1 MNIKIR
7 NARGSYKNID
17 PTDLSPDYVVE
28 AENMAFKPG
37 YSVSEEVTF
46 EGDVAFVNM
55 PLFNR
60 TRGSF
65 DLGTVYQ
72 EGDIAFKD
80 GKFQTYEGAQWVEAS
95 EAVELECLEYVY
107 LTEDRL
113 RLKATELKG
122 AQRRVAVM
130 VVKTS
135 TNASLDGTI
144 PASVMREVYISDM
157 AQGNTLE
164 KKLTVTD
171 PTASRAKVRVVPEDG
186 KVRIFTPSGSYTVA
200 MVKGEIAVYPMTP
213 RGYHWQEYLSATAK
227 NSEVKTSNAMVRRV
241 TLGVYDKKRQWRY
254 VFCFLR
260 CDSQGH
266 LVSGQDTFNILTEL
280 QKDMP
285 GAYENAPFYGL
296 SYDVVLSNMPDM
308 VDNQHFVT
316 QFYKETYPAASN
328 PITGL
333 KDVEIATFSGQRF
346 FEGVD
351 NDRNHIVDQERQ
363 EALTYFGGF
372 YTSGIDSTVWR
383 DCLKFPVH
391 YTKDSEPVSVPSYG
405 FEYPVKVLVTMVT
418 DACQETLAG
427 EPVKIDGSRNGA
439 KYLVHLSLKNFY
451 MIPKEVTHIRVYLKE
466 LKDEDDK
473 SIDFE
478 LFHEFNLLDAAL
490 KKDADLIR
498 TDSTGIVLTQMIGLF
513 YDSQYTL
520 LDSAEDYASVGGMSF
535 ILNQGM
541 VYPAAVGGG
550 NVMTGVYYRQNM
562 MNLSIGDPIVK
573 IANINKQLALHT
585 NYGVHMVVAEK
596 IGGEYAYYT
605 RQGLDLGIKDYG
617 DIEETLEGA
626 IINTAQGIFMT
637 DGYKKTLLSE
647 PINNI
652 VEENFPHSSIFL
664 NRQWKELYFS
674 TGRVVWRMNMVT
686 GAWDKLTWTG
696 TDTMNY
702 AEVVSDHTGSINV
715 YNAYSVKRLKKNPRT
730 SQSIMRFMET
740 DQGEVSV
747 MKMITTI
754 DVDMYF
760 GDADPSGTSSIMWGI
775 GRMINPLNSANAV
788 DRTKDKGVAMME
800 IPFQYSVTLNG
811 TTVWYNALKGRQT
824 VRLAVP
830 LEKVFKG
837 SDGMDYLVA
846 MRTPETIMKFEM
858 ITKNIEVRIYNI
870 QINFEPVA
878 EARIFE
884 KPHMGY
890 GSHYGSLYGRRL

>member
-17 PTDLSPDYVVE
+17 PADLSPDYVVE
-28 AENMAFKPG
+28 AENIAFRPG
-37 YSVSEEVTF
+37 FIQTEEVTF
-46 EGDVAFVNM
+46 DSGVAFDNM
-55 PLFNR
+55 PDLNR
-60 TRGSF
+60 TRGAYDA
-65 DLGTVYQ
+65 DLSYS

-80 GKFQTYEGAQWVEAS
+80 GKFKVYDGIEWTDAVK
-95 EAVELECLEYVY
+95 AVELECLEYVY

-122 AQRRVAVM
+122 VQRRVAVM

-135 TNASLDGTI
+135 FNASLDGLTA
-144 PASVMREVYISDM
+144 ASVTRDIYISDM
-157 AQGNTLE
+157 TQGNSLE

-171 PTASRAKVRVVPEDG
+171 LTASHAKVRVVPEDG
-186 KVRIFTPSGSYTVA
+186 RVRVFTPSGSYIVA
-200 MVKGEIAVYPMTP
+200 MVKSEIMIYPMTP
-213 RGYHWQEYLSATAK
+213 RNYHWGEYLSATAR
-227 NSEVKTSNAMVRRV
+227 NSEVKTSNSTVRRV
-241 TLGVYDKKRQWRY
+241 TIGVFDKKGQYRY
-254 VFCFLR
+254 VFCFLK

-266 LVSGQDTFNILTEL
+266 LVAGQDTFNIKAEV

-285 GAYENAPFYGL
+285 GAYENAPFYGVM
-296 SYDVVLSNMPDM
+296 YEHVLSNMPDM

-316 QFYKETYPAASN
+316 QFYKGTYPAASN
-328 PITGL
+328 PVTGL
-333 KDVEIATFSGQRF
+333 SGVEVVSYSGQRF

-351 NDRNHIVDQERQ
+351 NDRNHIIDQDRE

-372 YTSGIDSTVWR
+372 YTSGIASSVWR
-383 DCLKFPVH
+383 DCFQFPVH
-391 YTKDSEPVSVPSYG
+391 YTKDSAPVSVPSYG

-418 DACQETLAG
+418 DARQETLAG
-427 EPVKIDGSRNGA
+427 EPVRVDGSKNGA

-466 LKDEDDK
+466 LRDEDDK
-473 SIDFE
+473 TLDFE
-478 LFHEFNLLDAAL
+478 LYHEFNLLDEAL
-490 KKDADLIR
+490 KKDMDLIR
-498 TDSTGIVLTQMIGLF
+498 TDSTGIVLTQMIGIF
-513 YDSQYTL
+513 YDSQYAL

-535 ILNQGM
+535 ILSQGM

-550 NVMTGVYYRQNM
+550 SVMTGVYYRQNM
-562 MNLSIGDPIVK
+562 MNLSIGDPVIK

-585 NYGVHMVVAEK
+585 SYGVHMVVAEK
-596 IGGEYAYYT
+596 VGSEYAYYT

-626 IINTAQGIFMT
+626 IMNTAQGIFMT

-664 NRQWKELYFS
+664 NRQWKELYYS
-674 TGRVVWRMNMVT
+674 TGYVIWRMNMVT
-686 GAWDKLTWTG
+686 GAWDKMTWTG
-696 TDTMNY
+696 SDTMNY
-702 AEVVSDHTGSINV
+702 AEVVSDHSGSINV
-715 YNAYSVKRLKKNPRT
+715 YNAYSIKRLKKSQKTN
-730 SQSIMRFMET
+730 QSIIRFMET

-747 MKMITTI
+747 MKVITTI

-760 GDADPSGTSSIMWGI
+760 GDTDPSGASSIQWGI

-788 DRTKDKGVAMME
+788 DRTKDKGAALMDV
-800 IPFQYSVTLNG
+800 PFQYSVTLDNV
-811 TTVWYNALKGRQT
+811 TTWYNALKGRQT

-837 SDGMDYLVA
+837 SDGLDYSVC
-846 MRTPETIMKFEM
+846 MRIPETIMKFEM
-858 ITKNIEVRIYNI
+858 ITRNIEVKIFNI